1 MCTIAMI
8 IWALFHPVG
17 ERALYVPSTAMAPT
31 LVIGDIIAVDT
42 SAAGGLPGRGQVVAF
57 ADPSDPRSVQV
68 FRAIGLPGDAV
79 RLEAGVVVLNGVP
92 VPREAMGET
101 VIDFGDEQEPAAIWR
116 ETLPGGAAYDTLD
129 TEPEGFLDTTGDF
142 AVPAG
147 HVFVL
152 GDNRDNANDSRGTYG
167 GMGYVPAE
175 HVIGRVERI
184 IASCTPDGRFLAD
197 RTGLAVGPAMSGR

>member
-8 IWALFHPVG
+8 IWAIFHPIG

-31 LVIGDIIAVDT
+31 LIIGDTVVVDT
-42 SAAGGLPGRGQVVAF
+42 AARGTVPERGAVVAF
-57 ADPSDPRSVQV
+57 ADPNDRRTVQV
-68 FRAIGLPGDAV
+68 FRVIGLPGDIV
-79 RLEAGVVVLNGVP
+79 RLEAGVVILNGVP

-101 VIDFGDEQEPAAIWR
+101 VVDFGYELQPAAVWR
-116 ETLPGGAAYDTLD
+116 ETLPDGAIYDTLD

-142 AVPAG
+142 AVPAR

-167 GMGYVPAE
+167 GMGYVPAA